1 MAQEWENWWAD
12 QLSYYQ
18 AQIQGFEL
26 VHPISTPSVIS
37 WSSGRVNCR
46 TKVKELCDT
55 GQQQDILEEFW

>member
-26 VHPISTPSVIS
+26 VHPSIYPICDLLE
-37 WSSGRVNCR
+37 GRVNCR

>member
-26 VHPISTPSVIS
+26 VHPSIYPI
-37 WSSGRVNCR
+37 CDLL
-46 TKVKELCDT
+46 EL
-55 GQQQDILEEFW
+55 GKGELQDQSKGTL